1 MNIETNEFLKFNLEE
16 AHMIFKSIIGEMKE
30 NGVSIDYRELELKE
44 MKCYQEISN
53 LMDKM
58 YYCVLRTAELRENQ
72 KQTLDEEYRIY
83 LKYMSLYVVSVVLI
97 RLLSEIYDTSKI
109 SEIVKYI
116 IGMFLGSTYMVL
128 MNKDINENR
137 TNTKDKRDLIN
148 ELKTLKEEYKKDHD
162 IVVREIDGIFMLNDT
177 LWNRL
182 DHEKRNNRYR

>member
-109 SEIVKYI
+109 SEIVKYL

-182 DHEKRNNRYR
+182 DHEKRNIRYR

>member
-44 MKCYQEISN
+44 MKCYQEVSN

-109 SEIVKYI
+109 SEIVKYL

>member
-72 KQTLDEEYRIY
+72 KQMLDEEYRIY

-109 SEIVKYI
+109 SEIVKYL

-182 DHEKRNNRYR
+182 DHEKRNIRYR

>member
-44 MKCYQEISN
+44 MKCYQEVSN

-109 SEIVKYI
+109 SEIVKYL

-182 DHEKRNNRYR
+182 DHEKRNIRYR

>member
-72 KQTLDEEYRIY
+72 KQMLDEEYRIY

-182 DHEKRNNRYR
+182 DHEKRNIRYR